1 MTDFLVGLGVLLVIE
16 GLLLAGLTRWTRS
29 AMASVIA
36 APDALLRT
44 VGITSAVVGLLV
56 IWLIRG

>member
-16 GLLLAGLTRWTRS
+16 GLLMAGLPRWTRA

-36 APDALLRT
+36 APDSLLRQ
-44 VGITSAVVGLLV
+44 VGFVSAVVGLAV
-56 IWLIRG
+56 IWLLRG

>member
-16 GLLLAGLTRWTRS
+16 GLMLAGLPRWTRA

-36 APDALLRT
+36 APDSMLRQ
-44 VGITSAVVGLLV
+44 VGFVSAAVGLLV
-56 IWLIRG
+56 IWLLRG